1 MTPPYNYVR
10 FDEHIE
16 QGGDDEFDAFAD
28 GLHVGQQA
36 PSFDVTPLGGGDRF
50 DIADLWRR
58 RDVVMEF
65 GSFT

>member
-1 MTPPYNYVR
+1 MATYNYDR
-10 FDEHIE
+10 FDEYVE
-16 QGGDDEFDAFAD
+16 SGVEAREFAAFPD
-28 GLHVGQQA
+28 GLHVGQTA
-36 PSFDVTPLGGGDRF
+36 PSFTVTPLDSGDRF